1 MTNFIP
7 GKVVK
12 RFKVK
17 NKSVI
22 LRYPKW
28 EDLDDLL
35 DHMNALISEK
45 AKIGKSRKFSKFE
58 EIDFMNSVFKK
69 CELKNMIYLVVESG
83 KNIMGSG
90 NLVREQMEKSRHVGY
105 IGLSL
110 RKQFR
115 DLGVG
120 TELINT
126 LVKLGKKELGL
137 SLFKIS
143 LVAGN
148 DRALHVYQN
157 KCGFR
162 VVGQIPGEIDH
173 FGTKMDHLIMVK
185 EV

>member
-12 RFKVK
+12 RFRVK
-17 NKSVI
+17 NISVV

-28 EDLDDLL
+28 EDLDGLL
-35 DHMNALISEK
+35 DHMNALISER
-45 AKIGKSRKFSKFE
+45 AKIGKSRKFSKYE
-58 EIDFMNSVFKK
+58 EIDFLNSVFKK
-69 CELKNMIYLVVESG
+69 SELRDMIYIVIESG
-83 KNIMGSG
+83 NKIMGSG
-90 NLVREQMEKSRHVGY
+90 NLAREQMEKSRHVGY

-110 RKQFR
+110 RKEFR

-148 DRALHVYQN
+148 ERALHVYQN
-157 KCGFR
+157 KCGFK
-162 VVGQIPGEIDH
+162 VVGRVPGEIDH